1 MAETDLSKI
10 VNLIMENPKLIE
22 EIKNLSTEKAET
34 DNPQPNK
41 EEPQEL
47 NNKSESITAPAV
59 TYENSIGQGGTNR
72 IRRKDLLLAL
82 KPYVSEER
90 GRAIDSMMSIAD
102 ILEMMRSK

>member
-22 EIKNLSTEKAET
+22 EIKNLSAEKGEKENTEP
-34 DNPQPNK
+34 DK
-41 EEPQEL
+41 EELPTV
-47 NNKSESITAPAV
+47 NDKSESVAAPAV
-59 TYENSIGQGGTNR
+59 TYENMGAAVGINR

>member
-22 EIKNLSTEKAET
+22 EIKNLSTEKVET
-34 DNPQPNK
+34 ESHPPNK
-41 EEPQEL
+41 EEPKEE
-47 NNKSESITAPAV
+47 NDKIESVAAPAV
-59 TYENSIGQGGTNR
+59 TYESSIGQGGINR

>member
-22 EIKNLSTEKAET
+22 EIKNLSVQKEDANTNSQTKDELQDES
-34 DNPQPNK
+34 NK
-41 EEPQEL
+41 T
-47 NNKSESITAPAV
+47 ESIAAPAV
-59 TYENSIGQGGTNR
+59 TYESPASQGGINR

-102 ILEMMRSK
+102 ILEMMRSN

>member
-22 EIKNLSTEKAET
+22 EIKNLGAERNEAEKAAPVIQDITVAET
-34 DNPQPNK
+34 
-41 EEPQEL
+41 E
-47 NNKSESITAPAV
+47 TAVEAERKV
-59 TYENSIGQGGTNR
+59 TYESVSSDTSANH

-102 ILEMMRSK
+102 ILDMMRSK

>member
-22 EIKNLSTEKAET
+22 EIKNLSTNKEKAESAES
-34 DNPQPNK
+34 DK
-41 EEPQEL
+41 EEPASIID
-47 NNKSESITAPAV
+47 KSEKAAAPAV
-59 TYENSIGQGGTNR
+59 TYESSGSIGGISR

>member
-1 MAETDLSKI
+1 MAEADLSKI

-22 EIKNLSTEKAET
+22 EIKNLGADKAQT
-34 DNPQPNK
+34 
-41 EEPQEL
+41 EEPASVTEDVPIPEKETAAEAD
-47 NNKSESITAPAV
+47 NKV
-59 TYENSIGQGGTNR
+59 TYESVSSNLGANR

-102 ILEMMRSK
+102 ILDMMRSK

>member
-1 MAETDLSKI
+1 MAEADLSKI

-22 EIKNLSTEKAET
+22 EIKNLGAESSKTEEVTSVIEAAPDAEKETAADT
-34 DNPQPNK
+34 DSK
-41 EEPQEL
+41 
-47 NNKSESITAPAV
+47 V
-59 TYENSIGQGGTNR
+59 TYESVSSNLSANR

-102 ILEMMRSK
+102 ILDMMRSK

>member
-1 MAETDLSKI
+1 MAEADLAKI

-22 EIKNLSTEKAET
+22 EIKNLGAEKAATEEAESVIEDVSVTEKETEVEAEKT
-34 DNPQPNK
+34 
-41 EEPQEL
+41 
-47 NNKSESITAPAV
+47 V
-59 TYENSIGQGGTNR
+59 TYESVSNNFSTNR

-102 ILEMMRSK
+102 ILDMMRSK